1 MKLSY
6 LTERYMSG
14 GVEAKQAWMA
24 GQALNEMI
32 PLNQQLEQPEL
43 ASELVDPY
51 VGLVYGGFYGLKTG
65 GVVGCLNINSIDG
78 KAQASDSAN
87 AANVKN
93 SLYLKVT
100 WNGGTDTNAIST
112 LNNANASELSMT
124 KDEQARR
131 LIYVDPCTREN
142 GMANPLDADK
152 YKQLRKFTNTLLLD
166 TIIPS
171 TIITRTIKDGGNNT
185 ITSGNDIVAGMK
197 LTLLRLAEA
206 DGTLK
211 YENIL
216 TEAQS
221 GQVAFAVVDGRDIDY
236 GKSGDKK
243 FAIAGIRL
251 IDPEVIS

>member
-78 KAQASDSAN
+78 KAQTSDSAN

-131 LIYVDPCTREN
+131 LI
-142 GMANPLDADK
+142 
-152 YKQLRKFTNTLLLD
+152 
-166 TIIPS
+166 
-171 TIITRTIKDGGNNT
+171 
-185 ITSGNDIVAGMK
+185 
-197 LTLLRLAEA
+197 
-206 DGTLK
+206 
-211 YENIL
+211 
-216 TEAQS
+216 
-221 GQVAFAVVDGRDIDY
+221 
-236 GKSGDKK
+236 
-243 FAIAGIRL
+243 
-251 IDPEVIS
+251 